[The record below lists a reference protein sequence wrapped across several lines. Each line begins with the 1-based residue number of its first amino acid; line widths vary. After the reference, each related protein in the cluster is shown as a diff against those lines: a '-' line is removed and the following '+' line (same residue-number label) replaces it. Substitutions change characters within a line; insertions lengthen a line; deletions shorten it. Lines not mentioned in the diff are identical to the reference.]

1 MASPLDPNDPP
12 QSVKLLT
19 TAGSAEQASE
29 STIGSGVT
37 TSTVL
42 PKLAYVAAG
51 GDSLTLHF
59 GDGTSAQFAA
69 ATGSMLPGG
78 WDGFDS
84 ASDTSGIILVAFY

>member
-1 MASPLDPNDPP
+1 MASPLDPNKPP
-12 QSVKLLT
+12 ESVKLLT
-19 TAGSAEQASE
+19 TAGSAEQSSAA
-29 STIGSGVT
+29 THGSGVT
-37 TSTVL
+37 ESTTL

-51 GDSLTLHF
+51 GAALTLHF

-84 ASDTSGIILVAFY
+84 NSDTSGIILVAFY